1 LDRVL
6 KGSPIVSFLRSLT
19 LFWPG
24 LPWAWLRGSWG
35 GLVLATAFAICLN
48 LCIMTA
54 WIWTDFIELEVTFG
68 IWAATAIIWTV
79 STVSAMST
87 FPQPLLNYRDEVTEK
102 LFIDARDAYLA
113 GDWLCAETRLQTI
126 LTLSPTDGEA
136 QLLLGT
142 LLRRVSR
149 LEEAKKALEKLARSD
164 AGNLWQHAIDRELS
178 LIEQNNQAHSKEIEP
193 HSIPASH
200 PEVSHRKAA

>member
-1 LDRVL
+1 
-6 KGSPIVSFLRSLT
+6 
-19 LFWPG
+19 
-24 LPWAWLRGSWG
+24 
-35 GLVLATAFAICLN
+35 
-48 LCIMTA
+48 MTA
-54 WIWTDFIELEVTFG
+54 WIWTDFIELELTFG
-68 IWAATAIIWTV
+68 IWAVTAIIWTV